1 MIQRPLL
8 LAACSAAIVSSFAF
22 AETTVQVPPGTTT
35 IRIEVVDPNAPRPDT
50 DVVDVQI
57 ALLLDTSNSM
67 DGLIN
72 QARTQLWKI
81 VNEIGKTKRDGK
93 TPRLQVALYEYGNNG
108 LSAGEG
114 YVRMVTPGFT
124 GDLDKLSELLW
135 SLKTDGGS
143 EFCGKVIHDAAEG
156 LSWSGDPKV
165 YKAIFIAG
173 NEPFT
178 QGEVDYHKAI
188 GKAVGRGVVVNTIHC
203 GDRAEGERGMWADGA
218 RLGEGKF
225 LTIDQDRVAVQI
237 TTPHDEIIIKLS
249 DRLNATYVPYGAAGG
264 EGRERQV
271 TQDANASS
279 AAPAAAADRA
289 AAKAGANYQNAS
301 WDLVDAVDQKAV
313 AVKDVDRAT
322 LPEEYRKLSDE
333 ELAAKIAE
341 LSKARAQ
348 LQEEIRK
355 LNAERE
361 KFIAENQPTTNPAK
375 ETLDSATVQ
384 IVREQ
389 MKSKGFEGK

>member
-1 MIQRPLL
+1 MLNRRSV
-8 LAACSAAIVSSFAF
+8 LAACSSVVLCGLALAD
-22 AETTVQVPPGTTT
+22 TTVQVPSTGTT
-35 IRIEVVDPNAPRPDT
+35 IRIEVVRPDVPT
-50 DVVDVQI
+50 GDVVDVQV

-93 TPRLQVALYEYGNNG
+93 TPRLQVALYEYGNNN

-114 YVRMVTPGFT
+114 YVRMVTAFT
-124 GDLDKLSELLW
+124 TDLDKVSEMLW
-135 SLKTDGGS
+135 SLRTNGGS
-143 EFCGKVIHDAAEG
+143 EYCGKVIDDAAAG
-156 LSWSGDPKV
+156 LSWSADPKV

-178 QGEVDYHKAI
+178 QGDVPYAKAI

-203 GDRAEGERGMWADGA
+203 GDRSAGEQGMWADGA

-237 TTPHDEIIIKLS
+237 QTPHDEIIIRLS
-249 DRLNATYVPYGAAGG
+249 SELNSTYVPYGAAGE
-264 EGRERQV
+264 EGQARQLA
-271 TQDANASS
+271 QDATVAS
-279 AAPAAAADRA
+279 AAPSAAADRA
-289 AAKAGANYQNAS
+289 AAKAGANYRNAG
-301 WDLVDAVDQKAV
+301 WDLVDAIEQKAV
-313 AVKDVDRAT
+313 EVKDVDREK
-322 LPEEYRKLSDE
+322 LPEGYRKLSDE
-333 ELAAKIAE
+333 ELAAKVAE
-341 LSKARAQ
+341 LSKQRAK
-348 LQEEIRK
+348 LQAEIQK

-361 KFIAENQPTTNPAK
+361 KFIAANQPTTQPGEA
-375 ETLDSATVQ
+375 TLDSATVQ

-389 MKSKGFEGK
+389 MEKKGFDGK